1 MKTTTVVFP
10 EQDRVE
16 VQQVE
21 VDEVKANQVK
31 VVTNRSLIST
41 GTERKCLQ
49 QDFAPGG
56 AWEEWVQYPFNA
68 GYCAAGEVIEVAA
81 EIRGVAVGE
90 RLAGFGAHRKHT
102 VFDVHHMVKIPD
114 DISYEEAAWFPL
126 AAIVQY
132 GFRHAKLE
140 LGETVVVVG
149 LGMLGQL
156 CVQYARLAGAAEVI
170 AIDQSK
176 WRLDLAQNGGA
187 THCLACGVADAV
199 DAVRD
204 ITEGKMADVLYE
216 AAGPA
221 EVFAPCQRLLGN
233 FGRLV
238 SLGDSG
244 HAERQSMTEGFS
256 TRNLTLIGANNDIA
270 PLTAWPHS
278 RSGKVF
284 MKLLQ
289 RGDMNVKDLI
299 THRFPV
305 QQAAAAYK
313 LLLGKREEAMGVI
326 FTDAMA
332 SIAARCQP
340 SRQ

>member
-10 EQDRVE
+10 EKDRVE

-21 VDEVKANQVK
+21 DDALRPDQVRLL
-31 VVTNRSLIST
+31 THRSLISA

-49 QDFAPGG
+49 QAFAPGG
-56 AWEEWVQYPFNA
+56 AWGEWVQYPFNA
-68 GYCAAGEVIEVAA
+68 GYSAAGEVIEVGSDTKG
-81 EIRGVAVGE
+81 IRVGE
-90 RLAGFGAHRKHT
+90 RLAGFGEHRRHT
-102 VFDVHHMVKIPD
+102 IVDADHMVKIPD
-114 DISYEEAAWFPL
+114 PVSHEEATWFSL
-126 AAIVQY
+126 GAIVQF

-149 LGMLGQL
+149 LGQLGQL
-156 CVQYARLAGAAEVI
+156 CVRYARLAGASEVI
-170 AIDQSK
+170 AIDPWK
-176 WRLDLAQNGGA
+176 WRLELAKNGGA
-187 THCLACGVADAV
+187 THCLACVAADAV
-199 DAVRD
+199 DAVGD

-216 AAGPA
+216 VAGPA
-221 EVFAPCQRLLGN
+221 EVFAPCQKLLGN

-238 SLGDSG
+238 SLGDTG

-270 PLTAWPHS
+270 PLTAWPHP

-284 MKLLQ
+284 MKMLQ

-305 QQAAAAYK
+305 QQAAEAYN
-313 LLLGKREEAMGVI
+313 LLLGNREEAMGVI
-326 FTDAMA
+326 FTYDEE
-332 SIAARCQP
+332 
-340 SRQ
+340 